1 MDLSHDEFVTF
12 YTKLQPT
19 PRKVLKSL
27 IFPDNMTPEQLHLC
41 SHVKRFVRDMD
52 HEYLA
57 LFLRFCTGSDMY
69 IDRNISVRFTA
80 TTVSD
85 SVRCPTSQTCGCVL
99 EIPDSYARDPY
110 ISLKADFMAMLKNR
124 YWQMDII

>member
-1 MDLSHDEFVTF
+1 MDVTHDAFHTF

-27 IFPDNMTPEQLHLC
+27 IFLDNMTAEQLHLC

-57 LFLRFCTGSDMY
+57 LFLRFCTGSDMF
-69 IDRNISVRFTA
+69 IDRNITVHFTD

-85 SVRCPTSQTCGCVL
+85 TVHCPTSHTCGCVL

-110 ISLKADFMAMLKNR
+110 TLKGDFIAMLRNR